1 MWVPG
6 CFSAWAIK
14 FSVSLNSCSHCL
26 GIELDS
32 AKTEVENKHKS
43 AVKKKRDFFHF
54 RIQNYFSIE
63 QMSKFFAR

>member
-26 GIELDS
+26 GIELGS

-43 AVKKKRDFFHF
+43 AVKKKRDFFSF
-54 RIQNYFSIE
+54 
-63 QMSKFFAR
+63 